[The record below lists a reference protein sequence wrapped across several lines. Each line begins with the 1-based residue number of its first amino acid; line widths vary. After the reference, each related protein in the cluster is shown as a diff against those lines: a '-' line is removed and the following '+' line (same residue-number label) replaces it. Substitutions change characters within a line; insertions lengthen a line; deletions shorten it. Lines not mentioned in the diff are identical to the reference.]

1 MITINLLP
9 GSGKKVRGRASVAGL
24 GAALA
29 EVAARVKD
37 PYLIGGVACV
47 AIASAAVGT
56 LHVGQSRRAEELA
69 ERERAAVQ
77 DSSRYAAVLGE
88 RVKAQ
93 AQLDTVTRQIAII
106 RAIDDNRYVWP
117 HVMDEVSRALPPYT
131 WLTTIAQTSAPPPPP
146 GAIDTAAGRDSTM
159 TAADSAAAR
168 AIKFQIG
175 GNTVDIQA
183 LTRFMRVLEASP
195 FVENVSL
202 AKSGVIIVDG
212 QEVTDFQLDAE
223 YQRPDSAA
231 IHTRPVTL
239 SVR

>member
-9 GSGKKVRGRASVAGL
+9 GSGKKARGRTSAAGL

-37 PYLIGGVACV
+37 PYLIAAAASV
-47 AIASAAVGT
+47 AIASAAIGT
-56 LHVGQSRRAEELA
+56 LHVSQGRRAAELA

-77 DSSRYAAVLGE
+77 DSTRYAAVLGE

-93 AQLDTVTRQIAII
+93 AQLDTVTRQLAII

-131 WLTTIAQTSAPPPPP
+131 WLTTIAQTSAPPSP
-146 GAIDTAAGRDSTM
+146 GVIDTAAGRDSTM
-159 TAADSAAAR
+159 TAADSVAAR

-195 FVENVSL
+195 FVQNVSL